1 MKFSERIASL
11 KPLYQRVLV
20 ALGLIWKHSRIRVI
34 SSTLYIILGG
44 ALTLLSAYYFRK
56 ALLSLNDIS
65 HFKNFWESGSFKY
78 LAIASGVTLFSGVW
92 RLIYEYFSEIHG
104 FAFSTFIQDSINEK
118 VIKLKMSF
126 LESPGYHNLLERAKF
141 TGSSKIDG
149 IFFSL
154 VTLINSLISILIFST
169 FIYMISWQ
177 IVVLIL
183 ILNIPLILTNSHFTK
198 KMFELRKE
206 QTPIERKANYF
217 GGIIMDISIAK
228 EIKTFHIGNFFLDRF
243 KVLRDQLFL
252 QRMKLV
258 AREKRMRIFTL
269 LTTNVVWFIAV
280 IVIFRLISKG
290 LIPLVDLT
298 FMMTMILQLIHR
310 GKELSG
316 SINGLYHCSLEVS
329 YVLDFLELKDEIESD
344 FEMDSVKDQNT
355 NDNRNTVNGE
365 IVADEILVKNV
376 SFTYSNSNTNFS
388 LKNVSLTIPKG
399 KIVALVGLN
408 GTGKTTLIKLLAR
421 MYEPTSGEIF
431 IGDVP
436 IKNIPRKKYHKHISF
451 IFQDYAKYHLT
462 IEENIAI
469 GDLEKY
475 RNDKNIKRYAQQSG
489 ADGFIEKLP
498 DAYNSLLGRM
508 FDEGIDI
515 SIGQWQKVAI
525 ARSLYKDTSFIVMDE
540 PTSAMDAVAEK
551 TFFQEFKNA
560 IGDRGALLVSH
571 RMSAVQY
578 ADYIYVLNEGEL
590 EEEGTHNSLLDKEGL
605 YYWIFKSGEKLG
617 NLDR

>member
-56 ALLSLNDIS
+56 ALQTLSKIAES
-65 HFKNFWESGSFKY
+65 KNFWESDSFEF
-78 LAIASGVTLFSGVW
+78 LTIAFVVTIASGLW
-92 RLIYEYFSEIHG
+92 RIVFEYFSQIQG
-104 FAFSTFIQDSINEK
+104 FTFSNYIQDTINEK
-118 VIKLKMSF
+118 VVRLKMSF

-154 VTLINSLISILIFST
+154 INLVNSIISIVIFST
-169 FIYMISWQ
+169 FIYMISWK
-177 IVVLIL
+177 IVLLIL
-183 ILNIPLILTNSHFTK
+183 LLNVPLIITNSHFTK
-198 KMFELRKE
+198 KMFELRRE

-228 EIKTFHIGNFFLDRF
+228 EIKTFHIGNFFLGRF
-243 KVLRDQLFL
+243 KVLRDQLFI
-252 QRMKLV
+252 QRMKIVL
-258 AREKRMRIFTL
+258 REKRMGVFTL
-269 LTTNVVWFIAV
+269 LTTNIVWFIAV
-280 IVIFRLISKG
+280 IVIFRMISRG
-290 LIPLVDLT
+290 QIPLVDLT
-298 FMMTMILQLIHR
+298 FMMTMILQLIQKGR
-310 GKELSG
+310 ELNG
-316 SINGLYHCSLEVS
+316 AINGLYHCALEVS
-329 YVLDFLELKDEIESD
+329 FVLDFLSLKDEVEDGLIDESEND
-344 FEMDSVKDQNT
+344 IVQFQN
-355 NDNRNTVNGE
+355 NEPKFQE
-365 IVADEILVKNV
+365 IWVKNV
-376 SFTYSNSNTNFS
+376 SFVYENSNTNFS
-388 LKNVSLTIPKG
+388 LKNVSLKIPKG

-421 MYEPTSGEIF
+421 MYEPTEGQIYLGEI
-431 IGDVP
+431 P
-436 IKNIPRKKYHKHISF
+436 IRSIPRKQYHKHISF

-462 IEENIAI
+462 LEENIAI
-469 GDLEKY
+469 GDLEKFES
-475 RNDKNIKRYAQQSG
+475 DKNIKKYAQQSG
-489 ADGFIEKLP
+489 ADEFIEKLP
-498 DAYNSLLGRM
+498 EGYNSVLGRM